1 MIFVFT
7 LTAIRLPWA
16 PKVRQKDIDQF
27 LYDSRNKFIGFSF
40 TGDHRSLA
48 GLPHPIHEGFNILH
62 RVSNFYM
69 LCYSNGTVHE
79 LNRNVV
85 KYFTKHSAL
94 F

>member
-1 MIFVFT
+1 MFDY

-62 RVSNFYM
+62 RVSHFDQ
-69 LCYSNGTVHE
+69 LTPPFGT
-79 LNRNVV
+79 NRNIGL
-85 KYFTKHSAL
+85 SCRN
-94 F
+94 